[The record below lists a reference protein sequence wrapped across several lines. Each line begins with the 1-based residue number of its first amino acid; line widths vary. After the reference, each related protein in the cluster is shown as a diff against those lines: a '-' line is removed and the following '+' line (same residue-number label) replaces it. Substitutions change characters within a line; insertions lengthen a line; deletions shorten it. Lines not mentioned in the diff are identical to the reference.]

1 MTHDEARRVAVEAA
15 AAALRQNAL
24 NGMDIHVR
32 DWADVPD
39 DIREYWTKRARIAL
53 DAAEAAMADAGWRM
67 VRDVGDAPD
76 PVDDGHV
83 STNQW
88 LDQLARQEGWNA
100 CRAAML
106 REAE

>member
-1 MTHDEARRVAVEAA
+1 MTHDEARRVAVERA

-39 DIREYWTKRARIAL
+39 DIREYWTKRARIAF
-53 DAAEAAMADAGWRM
+53 DAAESAMADAGWRM
-67 VRDVGDAPD
+67 VRDVPIEIVGNPHPCDY
-76 PVDDGHV
+76 G
-83 STNQW
+83 
-88 LDQLARQEGWNA
+88 RGWNA

-106 REAE
+106 RGAQ